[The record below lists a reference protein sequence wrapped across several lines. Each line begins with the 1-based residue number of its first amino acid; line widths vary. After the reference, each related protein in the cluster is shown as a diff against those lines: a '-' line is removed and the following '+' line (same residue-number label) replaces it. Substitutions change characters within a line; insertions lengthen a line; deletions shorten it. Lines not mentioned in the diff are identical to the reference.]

1 MTIYVQVCRLCVN
14 CMYEY
19 MRSIC
24 GRLHLLHSMTKHVRV
39 SLSGLLLYFSD
50 GLLPLLKSFYEA
62 IFNLPTSSFSQDG
75 RMQISGDILSAL
87 LVGSACTSRRTH

>member
-1 MTIYVQVCRLCVN
+1 
-14 CMYEY
+14 MYEY
-19 MRSIC
+19 SYMWPFAFTAF
-24 GRLHLLHSMTKHVRV
+24 HDKHVHV

-62 IFNLPTSSFSQDG
+62 IFNLPTSSFSQDR

-87 LVGSACTSRRTH
+87 LVSSARTSRRTH